1 MLEVAIK
8 INRMLERDMF
18 YRKNKNLN
26 KRGLEDR
33 RAWFAILNRMIMVC
47 LLKDVFLILRSTQS
61 EGNLMLFFTL
71 KYC

>member
-26 KRGLEDR
+26 KRGLED
-33 RAWFAILNRMIMVC
+33 LQGMVC
-47 LLKDVFLILRSTQS
+47 NLKQNDYGVLIKRCFFNTQIHS
-61 EGNLMLFFTL
+61 E
-71 KYC
+71 